1 MSLSPFRCLIPPKH
15 ELTHV
20 SYQDLMTS
28 VRYVLKLTGQLAK
41 EIVVYDRGLVT
52 RTEDPAIFAK
62 PLLVAIVM
70 EDGQTM

>member
-1 MSLSPFRCLIPPKH
+1 
-15 ELTHV
+15 
-20 SYQDLMTS
+20 MTS

-70 EDGQTM
+70 EDGQNDVNSANSSWSDWNDVLTIFSHQK